1 MSNRQSSI
9 CTKINSIFIKFA
21 IDKRRPVW
29 YTILVRR
36 DRKEGKNMKTIKIG
50 RVANGHAVIDGA
62 EYLTCDSHA
71 EALEEAQELAEQY
84 KANGEEV
91 QIEG

>member
-1 MSNRQSSI
+1 M
-9 CTKINSIFIKFA
+9 A
-21 IDKRRPVW
+21 
-29 YTILVRR
+29 
-36 DRKEGKNMKTIKIG
+36 TIKIEHA
-50 RVANGHAVIDGA
+50 ANGYAVIDGA

-71 EALEEAQELAEQY
+71 EAMQEAKELAEQY